1 MKKISTL
8 GGFLVGCLLVLL
20 LTMPSLIRLHELET
34 GAATAASQQAAQMP
48 QGEEISL
55 VPADYQP
62 TGAQRIAYD
71 PAAAKPTPDGKV
83 LKIGM
88 LQMMDHPSL
97 DDIRYGLIDQLAAR
111 GYINGINI
119 EIDYKNGQNDQ
130 NSMKSIADQ
139 FMAEKKDLLIGIATP
154 AAQALMNA
162 SAGTTPVIF
171 AGISDPVG
179 AGLANSLNAPGK
191 PVTGATMQAQDK
203 ATLELIKQIMPGVTT
218 IGVLYN
224 TSEQNAA
231 QQVATIR
238 KLAPEVGFEL
248 KEMTITST
256 NDLKQVAEQL
266 ASEVKVIYLPQDNT
280 IAGAID
286 TLIPVTNAKGVPVFP
301 TVDAQVQQGGL
312 ATMGVNQYMWGADSG
327 TALADVIEG
336 EDPST
341 YAVKITTTANYF
353 INSDAAA
360 ALGLQLPAEIAQDA
374 LDMAPSKQTQAAN

>member
-280 IAGAID
+280 IAGAMD